1 MMAAIV
7 NGELRP
13 LKCLKKGDHIR
24 CEECMETL
32 ILRDGTINRKHLAHY
47 GFSHCANRIT
57 NSETDNRGGE
67 GPMHFFAKE
76 RICQLFNDPEIKSL
90 IVVQQFCNCP
100 AREIDLVQFRTDDNI
115 ISTEV
120 WDGVYKKRYDIA
132 IRNKT
137 TREFIFVIEILRTHR
152 TDESARNYPWCELS
166 AEKIH
171 EVDVHQFQCQRK
183 PALTCIQCL
192 EKEKL
197 WMEKQSQRREA
208 ERLEREAE
216 RIKQM
221 ETLRIRLEVEK
232 HRLECQQIEKEK
244 REAERIKRIEMHRLE
259 AERQEAERIKQLEA
273 ERMQREAEKQRRL
286 AIFKILSP
294 LLAMRKPHRMYCKK
308 IQAIIDYELI
318 LKIQKE
324 NDKVMRIKS
333 KEDARLMRS
342 KEKEDKEQRRIK
354 AEEDGKIE
362 RIQNDAAREKMRA
375 LKEREK
381 QAKSQINCQMCKT
394 HTCITCRIKIQRLC
408 K

>member
-1 MMAAIV
+1 MAAIV

-13 LKCLKKGDHIR
+13 LKCLKKSDHIR
-24 CEECMETL
+24 CEECMEPL
-32 ILRDGTINRKHLAHY
+32 ILRDGIINRKHLAHR
-47 GFSHCANRIT
+47 GFSHCANRVANT
-57 NSETDNRGGE
+57 ETDNRGGE
-67 GPMHFFAKE
+67 GPMHYFAKE
-76 RICQLFNDPEIKSL
+76 RVCQLFNDRSIQTL
-90 IVVQQFCNCP
+90 TVVQKFCNCP
-100 AREIDLVQFRTDDNI
+100 AKEIDLMQFRTDDNI

-120 WDGVYKKRYDIA
+120 WDSVYKKRYDVA
-132 IRNKT
+132 IRDKT
-137 TREFIFVIEILRTHR
+137 TREIIFVIEILRTHR

-171 EVDVHQFQCQRK
+171 EVDVRQFQCQRK

-192 EKEKL
+192 EAEKL

-216 RIKQM
+216 RTKQM

-244 REAERIKRIEMHRLE
+244 REAERIKRIEAQRWE
-259 AERQEAERIKQLEA
+259 AERLEAERIKQLEA
-273 ERMQREAEKQRRL
+273 ERMQKEAEKQRRL
-286 AIFKILSP
+286 AIFKIISP
-294 LLAMRKPHRMYCKK
+294 LLAMRKPRRMYCKK

-318 LKIQKE
+318 MKLKKE

-333 KEDARLMRS
+333 KEDARLMRI
-342 KEKEDKEQRRIK
+342 KEKEDKEQCRIK
-354 AEEDGKIE
+354 AEEDAKIE

-381 QAKSQINCQMCKT
+381 QAKRQINCARCKT
-394 HTCITCRIKIQRLC
+394 YTCMTCRIKIQTLC